1 MTTLARSAE
10 SLAVPDTVPVADALM
25 PTYTVDARNR
35 RLIAGSMMSTSKRL
49 VVVALGVTAPLTFTG
64 GVPVYTVLFAESKYT
79 WKVTLPVP
87 LALTKLTE
95 PMKRTVSTMDELPR
109 PSDLIVCT
117 GIVADSGPTY
127 GSVSALAP
135 LRKLKTS
142 ISKIARPSPQPTAAA
157 VSATRHSHFARILP
171 PNRSRATWLC
181 LVALT
186 AA

>member
-1 MTTLARSAE
+1 MSGTASAAA
-10 SLAVPDTVPVADALM
+10 SLLTVTRTSSLPA
-25 PTYTVDARNR
+25 TYTVEARKSG
-35 RLIAGSMMSTSKRL
+35 LMAGAMMSTSKEL

-87 LALTKLTE
+87 LALTKSTE
-95 PMKRTVSTMDELPR
+95 PMRRTVSTMDELPR

-117 GIVADSGPTY
+117 GIVADRGPTY
-127 GSVSALAP
+127 GSVSALAL

-171 PNRSRATWLC
+171 PNRSRATSPS
-181 LVALT
+181 
-186 AA
+186 

>member
-10 SLAVPDTVPVADALM
+10 SLAVPDTVPVADTLM
-25 PTYTVDARNR
+25 PTYTVEARNS
-35 RLIAGSMMSTSKRL
+35 RLMAGSVMSTSKRL

-135 LRKLKTS
+135 LRKLKTRS
-142 ISKIARPSPQPTAAA
+142 EERRVGKECTA
-157 VSATRHSHFARILP
+157 TC
-171 PNRSRATWLC
+171 RSRW
-181 LVALT
+181 
-186 AA
+186 